1 MWLVIFPKISSWRI
15 DSLSKVTYL
24 KQYVSLCK
32 KKRQEKREK
41 KGKKKTKTTA
51 DAVAKHR
58 RGHDNNEN
66 FFYWKFGSD
75 IPSEMWVKASKVVL
89 WVDCDLEE
97 KSKDQLECVCYS
109 IFCKQ
114 RFVVFMLESTA
125 RETYHSTVICI
136 GLFFRVR
143 YSFRIPIVLQA
154 MEKMW
159 VKKRPF
165 RFKGNIDKQDI
176 SGREVQ

>member
-1 MWLVIFPKISSWRI
+1 MSGCEKK
-15 DSLSKVTYL
+15 DK
-24 KQYVSLCK
+24 KNEK
-32 KKRQEKREK
+32 KKE
-41 KGKKKTKTTA
+41 KKKTKTTA

-58 RGHDNNEN
+58 RGHDNNEQ
-66 FFYWKFGSD
+66 FFYWKSGSD
-75 IPSEMWVKASKVVL
+75 IPSEMWKASKVVL

-109 IFCKQ
+109 IFYKQ

-154 MEKMW
+154 MKKM
-159 VKKRPF
+159 
-165 RFKGNIDKQDI
+165 
-176 SGREVQ
+176 

>member
-1 MWLVIFPKISSWRI
+1 MSRCAKKK
-15 DSLSKVTYL
+15 DK
-24 KQYVSLCK
+24 KNEK
-32 KKRQEKREK
+32 KKRKRRLKRLQMQSPNTEEAM
-41 KGKKKTKTTA
+41 TTM
-51 DAVAKHR
+51 K
-58 RGHDNNEN
+58 N

-154 MEKMW
+154 MEKM
-159 VKKRPF
+159 
-165 RFKGNIDKQDI
+165 
-176 SGREVQ
+176 